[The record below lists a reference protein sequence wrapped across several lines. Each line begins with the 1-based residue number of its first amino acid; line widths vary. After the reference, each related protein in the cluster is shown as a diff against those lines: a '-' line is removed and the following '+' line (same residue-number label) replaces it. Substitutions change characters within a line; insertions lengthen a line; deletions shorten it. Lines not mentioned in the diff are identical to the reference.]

1 MLSSF
6 IVRYGY
12 YYELSIN
19 LIGHRHNLFHSHL
32 AAFEN
37 RLIDNKFNSVNR
49 LIAHSKASPAI
60 MNFKTIN
67 SKRRHFLFGVI
78 FFLLTNVQCLAT
90 LTIWHKF
97 PVTFSCEKPILFVGW
112 IAFRNADWTA
122 SIWFAWNIRI
132 PFQFAASIFQRHDS
146 IEINRQQLTHI
157 YILNPLKN
165 AHHLAFVIWCFLIH
179 PPIINS
185 RIRTHHPLPPHFST
199 IHHK

>member
-49 LIAHSKASPAI
+49 LIAHSKASPTI

-78 FFLLTNVQCLAT
+78 FFSWQICSVWLRSRFGISSQSL
-90 LTIWHKF
+90 F
-97 PVTFSCEKPILFVGW
+97 PVKSRFCLSVESHFEMLIELHQFGSHEIFEYRSSLPLRSFSG
-112 IAFRNADWTA
+112 T
-122 SIWFAWNIRI
+122 I
-132 PFQFAASIFQRHDS
+132 PS
-146 IEINRQQLTHI
+146 
-157 YILNPLKN
+157 K
-165 AHHLAFVIWCFLIH
+165 LID
-179 PPIINS
+179 NN
-185 RIRTHHPLPPHFST
+185 
-199 IHHK
+199 